1 MGFGFPM
8 QYHKFRKSNTV
19 FTEGILTNKKQIAA
33 IAVSIWLIAILV
45 IMLLFQQ
52 FDSDIFFILS
62 FIGFLMVV
70 LFIQP
75 HYSRPGYMRFIWYLI
90 ALGFLIFGAIIIQKV
105 MDILELEFVYYI
117 NSSWNPFFAQNV
129 V

>member
-90 ALGFLIFGAIIIQKV
+90 AIGFLMFGAIIIQKV
-105 MDILELEFVYYI
+105 MDILQLEFVYSL
-117 NSSWNPFFAQNV
+117 NTSWNPFFASNLV
-129 V
+129 

>member
-1 MGFGFPM
+1 ME
-8 QYHKFRKSNTV
+8 YHKFRKDDTV
-19 FTEGILTNKKQIAA
+19 FTEGIHTNKKQIAA
-33 IAVSIWLIAILV
+33 IAVSIWLITILV
-45 IMLLFQQ
+45 IMLLFQR

-90 ALGFLIFGAIIIQKV
+90 ALGFLIFGAIIFQKV

-117 NSSWNPFFAQNV
+117 NSSWNRFFAQNV

>member
-1 MGFGFPM
+1 ME
-8 QYHKFRKSNTV
+8 YHKFRKDDTV

-45 IMLLFQQ
+45 IMLLFQR
-52 FDSDIFFILS
+52 FDSDIFFIFG

>member
-1 MGFGFPM
+1 ME
-8 QYHKFRKSNTV
+8 YHKFRKDDTV

-33 IAVSIWLIAILV
+33 IAVSIWLITILV
-45 IMLLFQQ
+45 IMLLFQR

-117 NSSWNPFFAQNV
+117 NSSWNPFIAQNV